1 VYEEYTPPRSTLHSQ
16 NVPCAKGWKIEVKT
30 EGDLTCSTATPPAS
44 PAQTGVNTT
53 CSILRAG
60 KVVAVE
66 VTAPS
71 QKEMAS
77 MDAARKLVEKAVT
90 RL

>member
-1 VYEEYTPPRSTLHSQ
+1 M
-16 NVPCAKGWKIEVKT
+16 CG
-30 EGDLTCSTATPPAS
+30 
-44 PAQTGVNTT
+44 
-53 CSILRAG
+53 ILRAG

-66 VTAPS
+66 VSAPS

-77 MDAARKLVEKAVT
+77 MDAAPKLAQKAVT